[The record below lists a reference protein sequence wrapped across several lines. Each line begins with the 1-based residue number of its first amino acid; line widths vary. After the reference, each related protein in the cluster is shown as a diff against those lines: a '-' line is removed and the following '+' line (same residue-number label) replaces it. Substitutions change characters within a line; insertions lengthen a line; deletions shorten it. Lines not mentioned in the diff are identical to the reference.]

1 MCIITKE
8 NKLVYENKYKNDKKT
23 TIKKILYKMKT
34 SKIPQNP

>member
-1 MCIITKE
+1 MYIITE
-8 NKLVYENKYKNDKKT
+8 GNKLAYENKYKNDKKT